1 MTKVKMN
8 IYLNISNKFSNGG
21 KKMKTKLTLII
32 LMLFVTSSLAYAGG
46 TLPFESGL
54 SKISNSLSGPVAISI
69 AVIAF
74 AAAGIM
80 YVFNPDATALIKGL
94 IGLCI
99 ALGVMFGGKVFV
111 DLIAKPSSSGN
122 IIPYSYIIEQAQ
134 NEQQNL

>member
-1 MTKVKMN
+1 
-8 IYLNISNKFSNGG
+8 
-21 KKMKTKLTLII
+21 MKTKITLII
-32 LMLFVTSSLAYAGG
+32 LMLILTSSFAYAGG

-74 AAAGIM
+74 VAAGIM

-111 DLIAKPSSSGN
+111 DLIGGPSSSGN

>member
-1 MTKVKMN
+1 
-8 IYLNISNKFSNGG
+8 
-21 KKMKTKLTLII
+21 MKTKITLVFLILTL
-32 LMLFVTSSLAYAGG
+32 TCSLAYAGG

-54 SKISNSLSGPVAISI
+54 SKISNSLSGPVAVSI

-74 AAAGIM
+74 VAAGGM

-122 IIPYSYIIEQAQ
+122 TITKEYIIKLAQ
-134 NEQQNL
+134 NE

>member
-1 MTKVKMN
+1 
-8 IYLNISNKFSNGG
+8 
-21 KKMKTKLTLII
+21 MKTRLILII
-32 LMLFVTSSLAYAGG
+32 LMLLVTSSVALAGG
-46 TLPFESGL
+46 ALPFESGL

-69 AVIAF
+69 AIIAF

-122 IIPYSYIIEQAQ
+122 VIPYEYII
-134 NEQQNL
+134 NQQSKTNG

>member
-1 MTKVKMN
+1 
-8 IYLNISNKFSNGG
+8 
-21 KKMKTKLTLII
+21 MKTRLILVI
-32 LMLFVTSSLAYAGG
+32 LMLLVTSSVAFAGG

-69 AVIAF
+69 AIIAF

-122 IIPYSYIIEQAQ
+122 AIPYEYIINQQ
-134 NEQQNL
+134 SKINE

>member
-1 MTKVKMN
+1 
-8 IYLNISNKFSNGG
+8 
-21 KKMKTKLTLII
+21 MKTKLTLII
-32 LMLFVTSSLAYAGG
+32 LMLALTSTLAYAGG
-46 TLPFESGL
+46 ALPFESGL

-69 AVIAF
+69 AIIAF

-122 IIPYSYIIEQAQ
+122 TISQEYILK
-134 NEQQNL
+134 QQENNG